1 MIIVMVILAL
11 KILICLLLDTLFP
24 SKRIQSLNTS
34 HQTGRHSLTLNVKST
49 RTQFRQIRIQF
60 YIKRQTKSIN
70 RINEP

>member
-1 MIIVMVILAL
+1 MVILAL
-11 KILICLLLDTLFP
+11 KILICLVLQLF
-24 SKRIQSLNTS
+24 SHQKRIQSLNTS

-49 RTQFRQIRIQF
+49 RTQFGQIRVQF